1 LLPPANDW
9 KLESG
14 QKPPPVLTESHE
26 NIPRPPVPISGLEIS
41 TESKRNEPIRTK
53 KLVFTKSFLNPDQS
67 KLYKH
72 KFLLNMGQ
80 LPNTPSA
87 DVTYSMLHGVYLNKS
102 LMKFCPPRPDPSE
115 KFKRNAIVSKK
126 TSLEQSAEVSFP
138 LPGVKD
144 VEFDDYSSS
153 DEEEKQ
159 TNIPGPPAQ
168 LPGPPAQLPGP
179 PAKTN
184 SWIRRNV
191 GPPPKTNSWKRRN
204 IGPPP
209 SEYSNIPGAPPPQL
223 SVPPPKTNSWKR
235 RNIGPPPSEYS
246 NIPGA
251 PPPQLSVPP
260 PKTNSWKRRNIG
272 PPPPS
277 ASSIQLPPPP
287 SQNRNEKQ
295 KRLSEKTLDDGGT
308 TPIVPPV
315 PAFIPSMSE
324 APTIGQ
330 TRKRSTMR
338 RGKRS
343 TGLDGL
349 IGMKKKGSLHVMHKT
364 TSHTT
369 MEVHNSHVPAH
380 LRIR

>member
-1 LLPPANDW
+1 MLPPANDW

-168 LPGPPAQLPGP
+168 LPGPPA
-179 PAKTN
+179 KTN

-191 GPPPKTNSWKRRN
+191 G
-204 IGPPP
+204 
-209 SEYSNIPGAPPPQL
+209 
-223 SVPPPKTNSWKR
+223 PPPKTNSWKR

-287 SQNRNEKQ
+287 SQNRNKKQ